1 MYNKSIL
8 IVIFALLALFAQ
20 SQKKV
25 KDTIQEKLA
34 RQAFEGSYIINNP
47 TNVVF
52 PNKTL
57 EIQIMHRF
65 GLINSENN
73 DLAGIW
79 GPANIRLGATY
90 AVSNRVTLGFG
101 TTKFNRLQDFSIKA
115 ALLRQT
121 KSAKTPISV
130 TYFGNFTVNADKKEL
145 FEFDQ
150 DRFSFF
156 NQLIITR
163 RVGPNLSLQFAPSL
177 SHFNFV
183 EFNRP
188 NDVFAIAF
196 GGRLKLS
203 PQSSLLIDFN
213 QPFNQMGGGASSSKE
228 PFAGLAIGFEFA
240 TTGHAFQFFVGNY
253 NGIVPQQ
260 NHVFN
265 QNDFFAGDI
274 LIGFNITRAY
284 RF

>member
-1 MYNKSIL
+1 MYAKNIPV
-8 IVIFALLALFAQ
+8 IVFAIFSLCAQ
-20 SQKKV
+20 SQQKG
-25 KDTIQEKLA
+25 KDTVQEKPV

-52 PNKTL
+52 PHKSL

-65 GLINSENN
+65 GLINSGNN

-79 GPANIRLGATY
+79 GPANIRLGAAY
-90 AVSNRVTLGFG
+90 AVSNRITLGFG
-101 TTKFNRLQDFSIKA
+101 TTKFNRLQDFSFKA

-156 NQLIITR
+156 NQLIITKR
-163 RVGPNLSLQFAPSL
+163 MGPNLSLQFAPSI
-177 SHFNFV
+177 SHYNFV
-183 EFNRP
+183 EYKRA
-188 NDVFAIAF
+188 NDVFAIAL

-203 PQSSLLIDFN
+203 PQTSLLVDFN
-213 QPFNQMGGGASSSKE
+213 QPFNQMQGDATAGNE
-228 PFAGLAIGFEFA
+228 PYAGLAIGFEFA